1 MSIELTLLSV
11 AAVVSSIC
19 LIVLAADVRRIRR
32 IAEEL
37 LGLAARNS
45 KRESPL
51 HFLIH
56 KATERAWNAARSY
69 STRLQ
74 PCG

>member
-19 LIVLAADVRRIRR
+19 LIVLAADVRQIRR

-37 LGLAARNS
+37 LELAARSS
-45 KRESPL
+45 KPESPRVD
-51 HFLIH
+51 
-56 KATERAWNAARSY
+56 T
-69 STRLQ
+69 
-74 PCG
+74 G